1 MNTLSG
7 QFVTGMFTADAV
19 SQVLTVTRST
29 DFAVANA
36 LTIGV
41 VAGGGD
47 TTPPAWIATWPQ
59 AAPLSTTSLTVGAKI
74 NEAGSAYYVVLPD
87 GAAAPTAAQVSRGDR
102 SLVPCFVK
110 VRRARSGK
118 IFAPAPIFL
127 GLGGGSRSLGFGKI
141 GP

>member
-29 DFAVANA
+29 DFALANA

-59 AAPLSTTSLTVGAKI
+59 AAPLSTTSL
-74 NEAGSAYYVVLPD
+74 
-87 GAAAPTAAQVSRGDR
+87 SRGDR

-110 VRRARSGK
+110 VRRAHSGK